1 MGNPRAVVTV
11 TGFKLFIGFHLV
23 EHLIVPLCVF
33 ARDKS
38 RHAAHRKGAALVAGF
53 DQQTR
58 VGAQER
64 FIHGH
69 NLAIRQYAIGIVF
82 QGFDVAENI
91 VPASAVQADNMVA
104 QGVQNFIHLEHGR
117 QRFNQQGGLD
127 GTARQVETIF
137 RVAEHFA
144 PPGRFLPGLRFWQI
158 EIRAAAFCQQILVVM
173 EEIKR
178 EIKQAAR
185 NGFPTPGD
193 MFFRQVQAAYAT
205 DQHRRVRFELVN
217 FAGFVGI
224 ADGAVHGVAQ
234 VDLPLDD
241 LTPVRRQR
249 VFKIG
254 HEDFN
259 VGVHGV
265 DHHFALYRTGDLNAT
280 IL

>member
-1 MGNPRAVVTV
+1 M
-11 TGFKLFIGFHLV
+11 
-23 EHLIVPLCVF
+23 
-33 ARDKS
+33 
-38 RHAAHRKGAALVAGF
+38 AGF
-53 DQQTR
+53 DQQAR

-69 NLAIRQYAIGIVF
+69 DLAIRQYAVGIVF

-91 VPASAVQADNMVA
+91 VPASAVQADNVVA
-104 QGVQNFIHLEHGR
+104 QGVQNFIHLEHGW
-117 QRFNQQGGLD
+117 QRFNQQRGFD
-127 GTARQVETIF
+127 GAARQVETIF
-137 RVAEHFA
+137 RIAEDLA

-158 EIRAAAFCQQILVVM
+158 EIRAAAFCQQVLVVV
-173 EEIKR
+173 EEIER

-241 LTPVRRQR
+241 FTPVRRQ
-249 VFKIG
+249 
-254 HEDFN
+254 
-259 VGVHGV
+259 
-265 DHHFALYRTGDLNAT
+265 
-280 IL
+280 